1 MPKPL
6 INIDALEF
14 SPLKHQEIFEAHI
27 GPMAQHIGGRHLGC
41 NLTIVPPGKKAF
53 PRHSHHAN
61 EEMFFILEG
70 EGTYVL
76 GEDHYPAR
84 AGDLLM
90 GPIGGPEV
98 AHQIINTSDA
108 PLKYLAI
115 STMCSPDITEY
126 PDSGKYGVY
135 AGSAPGGD
143 MEARTFGL
151 YADREAEVDYW
162 KGEDA

>member
-1 MPKPL
+1 MPNPL
-6 INIDALEF
+6 INVDSLEF
-14 SPLKHQEIFEAHI
+14 SPLKHKDTFEAHI
-27 GPMAQHIGGRHLGC
+27 GPMAKLIGGRHLGC

-53 PRHSHHAN
+53 PWHSHHAN

-70 EGTYVL
+70 ECTYLL
-76 GEDHYPAR
+76 GEKSYPAR

-90 GPIGGPEV
+90 GPVGGAEM
-98 AHQIINTSDA
+98 AHQIINTSEA

-115 STMCSPDITEY
+115 STMRSPDITEY
-126 PDSGKYGVY
+126 PDSGKYGVF

-143 MEARTFGL
+143 MEERTFGL
-151 YADREAEVDYW
+151 FADREAEVDYW